1 MQGAFALAGAALYAW
16 VARLVHHRNLSE
28 ETRAANL
35 LFVTWWASFSLMY
48 GLSGAYQVAAGLGYL
63 DLALSIVFIDV
74 VLVLVC
80 IALWGLLG
88 YLVYLY
94 TGARRWFVPLGAG
107 YALFAVA
114 LLYMV
119 AWMDPVG
126 FKDGGFGVQLRYANQ
141 PAPAVGLTV
150 GLLLAGPIVLATVMY
165 GTLYFR
171 VRSPEPRYRIA
182 LVASAFLVWF
192 GWSTVSTVLRLSQ
205 RFPDSF
211 ALYAWNQAIAMLVPL
226 VVVMAFRPPAWVR
239 ARLARRAA
247 DA

>member
-28 ETRAANL
+28 EARAANT
-35 LFVTWWASFSLMY
+35 LFVTWWASFSLIY
-48 GLSGAYQVAAGLGYL
+48 GLSGAYEIAAGLGYL
-63 DLALSIVFIDV
+63 DLALSVVFIDV
-74 VLVLVC
+74 VLVLIC

-94 TGARRWFVPLGAG
+94 TGARRWFIPLGAG
-107 YALFAVA
+107 YALFGVA
-114 LLYMV
+114 LLYMI
-119 AWMDPVG
+119 AWMDPIG
-126 FKDGGFGVQLRYANQ
+126 FRDGGFGVQLAYARQ
-141 PAPAVGLTV
+141 PAPAVSLAV
-150 GLLLAGPIVLATVMY
+150 GLLLAGPIVLAAILY

-192 GWSTVSTVLRLSQ
+192 GWSIVSTVLRLNQ
-205 RFPDSF
+205 KYPDSV

-226 VVVMAFRPPAWVR
+226 VIVMAFRPPRWVR
-239 ARLARRAA
+239 ERFARRAA